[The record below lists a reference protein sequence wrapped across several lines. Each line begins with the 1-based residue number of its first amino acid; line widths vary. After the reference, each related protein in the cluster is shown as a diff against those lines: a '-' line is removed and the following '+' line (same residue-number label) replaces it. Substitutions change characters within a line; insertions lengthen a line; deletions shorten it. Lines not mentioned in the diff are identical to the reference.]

1 MRSGLG
7 TLLPVLC
14 HQNISP
20 DQPSPSHAAPWT
32 DISLTQHDT
41 RHNEHRGTQ
50 VNVWEVALF
59 LILLLFSCSNAYR
72 YDAGKANPRGI
83 PQAPFVE
90 KVEDFVK
97 SPEEVEMVLNKFQD
111 FLQ

>member
-1 MRSGLG
+1 MKIL
-7 TLLPVLC
+7 
-14 HQNISP
+14 
-20 DQPSPSHAAPWT
+20 
-32 DISLTQHDT
+32 
-41 RHNEHRGTQ
+41 
-50 VNVWEVALF
+50 ALF
-59 LILLLFSCSNAYR
+59 LFVFFVFFWYFSFFCSNAYR
-72 YDAGKANPRGI
+72 YDAGKTNPRGI